1 MRAWQ
6 HDADHV
12 EERRWLTLVVL
23 CFSLLVII
31 VDNSILNVALPT
43 LAGAKSAG
51 GLGATDSDLQ
61 WIVDSYVLVFAGLL
75 LTAGA
80 LGDRFGRYKALTFGL
95 AVFGAGSALA
105 AMATSPTTLIA
116 YRAVMGIG
124 GAFIMPATLSII
136 TNVFR
141 DPKER
146 GRAIGVW
153 AGVSA
158 LGLAVGPVT
167 GGFLLGHFWWG
178 SVLLVNVPI
187 VIGALVFG
195 FMLIPDSRD
204 PSAPGIDVPGA
215 VLSISGLAILLWG
228 LIEGPEKGW
237 TSGLVLGAFAI
248 GVGLL
253 LGFLAWERHTDE
265 PMLDVDFFKRPRF
278 SAASGAITFTFM
290 ALMGTIFIL
299 TQYLQSVHGFSPLKA
314 GAVLIPMSCVMMV
327 LAPTSARIVERV
339 GTKLVLGV
347 GLVIVSTALFSMSLF
362 SADTGL
368 GWIIAATML
377 MASGMANV
385 MAPATES
392 IMGSLPREKAGVGSA
407 VNDTTRQVGGAIG
420 VALIGSLLASRYGSG
435 VESGLADAGLEPGLL
450 GRISNSIQ
458 EGVRIGGTTDGDLG
472 GRIIGVAQ
480 DSFMNGMH
488 LGMRVAAGI
497 TLIAAVGVFLWLPAR
512 APVPDIPAPLPGE
525 PPTGNGDRDR
535 IDDSPIGATT

>member
-1 MRAWQ
+1 
-6 HDADHV
+6 
-12 EERRWLTLVVL
+12 
-23 CFSLLVII
+23 
-31 VDNSILNVALPT
+31 
-43 LAGAKSAG
+43 
-51 GLGATDSDLQ
+51 
-61 WIVDSYVLVFAGLL
+61 
-75 LTAGA
+75 
-80 LGDRFGRYKALTFGL
+80 
-95 AVFGAGSALA
+95 
-105 AMATSPTTLIA
+105 
-116 YRAVMGIG
+116 
-124 GAFIMPATLSII
+124 
-136 TNVFR
+136 
-141 DPKER
+141 
-146 GRAIGVW
+146 
-153 AGVSA
+153 
-158 LGLAVGPVT
+158 
-167 GGFLLGHFWWG
+167 
-178 SVLLVNVPI
+178 VLLVNVPI
-187 VIGALVFG
+187 VIGALIFG
-195 FMLIPDSRD
+195 FRLIPDSRD
-204 PSAPGIDVPGA
+204 PGAPGIDVPGA

-237 TSGLVLGAFAI
+237 TSGLVLGAFALGI
-248 GVGLL
+248 ALL
-253 LGFLAWERHTDE
+253 VGFLAWERHTDE

-314 GAVLIPMSCVMMV
+314 GAVLIPMSGVMMV

-347 GLVIVSTALFSMSLF
+347 GLIIVSTALFSMSLF
-362 SADTGL
+362 TVHTGI

-435 VESGLADAGLEPGLL
+435 VDSGLADAGLEPGLL

-497 TLIAAVGVFLWLPAR
+497 TLVAAVGVFLWLPAR
-512 APVPDIPAPLPGE
+512 APAPDIPAPLPGE
-525 PPTGNGDRDR
+525 PTTGNGNGDRDR
-535 IDDSPIGATT
+535 LDDSPIGATT